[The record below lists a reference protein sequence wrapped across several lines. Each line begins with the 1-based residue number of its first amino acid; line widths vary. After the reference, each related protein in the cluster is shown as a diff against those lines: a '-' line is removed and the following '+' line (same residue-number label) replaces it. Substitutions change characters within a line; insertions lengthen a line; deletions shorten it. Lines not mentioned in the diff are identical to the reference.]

1 VSPWGWSPARSL
13 GIWRYG
19 AGWMRPILAAV
30 PYLTVGLLLL
40 LLYFV
45 GGTLTSSKG
54 LLFDL
59 PEGTFG
65 DVEDVGLVLL
75 VAPAPHSDMMVFF
88 DETRYLLQD
97 KVAMTRLGEDLAES
111 VERSEKKTL
120 LVLADCRVPAGKLLG
135 LLAIAKRS
143 GADRV
148 LFAGKEP
155 RGDE

>member
-1 VSPWGWSPARSL
+1 MSPWGWSPARDP

-19 AGWMRPILAAV
+19 PGWTRPFAAAV

-40 LLYFV
+40 MFFFV

-59 PEGTFG
+59 PEGTFD

-75 VAPAPHSDMMVFF
+75 VVPKDHETVVFF
-88 DETRYLLQD
+88 DESRYVLDNQD
-97 KVAMTRLGEDLAES
+97 SMKQLGEDLAES

-120 LVLADCRVPAGKLLG
+120 LVLADRRVSAGSVLG
-135 LLAIAKRS
+135 LLSVARRS
-143 GADRV
+143 GTSRV
-148 LFAGKEP
+148 LFAGKKP
-155 RGDE
+155 GGDE

>member
-1 VSPWGWSPARSL
+1 MSPWGWSPARTL

-40 LLYFV
+40 MLYFV

-75 VAPAPHSDMMVFF
+75 VVPKSHETMVFF
-88 DETRYLLQD
+88 DESRYLLED
-97 KVAMTRLGEDLAES
+97 PVSMKRLGEDLSES
-111 VERSEKKTL
+111 VARSEKKTL
-120 LVLADCRVPAGKLLG
+120 LVLADRRVPAGRLLE
-135 LLAIAKRS
+135 LLAVAKRS
-143 GADRV
+143 GSDRV
-148 LFAGKEP
+148 LFAGKES
-155 RGDE
+155 GEDE

>member
-1 VSPWGWSPARSL
+1 MSPWGWSPARTL

-40 LLYFV
+40 MLYFV

-75 VAPAPHSDMMVFF
+75 VVPKSHETMVFF
-88 DETRYLLQD
+88 DESRYLLED
-97 KVAMTRLGEDLAES
+97 PVSMKRLGEDLSES
-111 VERSEKKTL
+111 VARSEKKTL
-120 LVLADCRVPAGKLLG
+120 LVLADRRVPAGRLLE
-135 LLAIAKRS
+135 LLAVAKRS
-143 GADRV
+143 GSDSV
-148 LFAGKEP
+148 LFAGKES
-155 RGDE
+155 GEDE